1 MLEEAH
7 RQNAVKP
14 PTIYKWVKGFE
25 EGRENV
31 EDQHRFQYRPYRSEN
46 GHSSNCRKVLNNPLE
61 RGNVLFVRERG
72 RRETKLFL
80 DRKII
85 KIICIHRHRCAIRHL
100 VWNVIRFRCYKQFF
114 SEWYPEERVANILK
128 LASQGNSKL
137 TLFHEFFPSGQN
149 RKPQSEDTLSAKQLL
164 C

>member
-1 MLEEAH
+1 MKIIIDEVAKNLFNSVI
-7 RQNAVKP
+7 Q
-14 PTIYKWVKGFE
+14 
-25 EGRENV
+25 
-31 EDQHRFQYRPYRSEN
+31 
-46 GHSSNCRKVLNNPLE
+46 
-61 RGNVLFVRERG
+61 NVLFVRERG